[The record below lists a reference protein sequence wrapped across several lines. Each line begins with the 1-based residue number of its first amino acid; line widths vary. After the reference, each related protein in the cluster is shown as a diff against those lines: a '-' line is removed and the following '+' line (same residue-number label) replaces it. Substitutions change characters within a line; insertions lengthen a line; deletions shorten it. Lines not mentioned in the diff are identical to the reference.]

1 MNIRE
6 QFEKF
11 NEENPKVWEYF
22 ERFTLQAIHK
32 GKNKISHWLI
42 VNRIRWEIYIETTG
56 DDFKINNNFIALY
69 ARLFVE
75 KYPQHKTIFS
85 LRKMKD
91 E

>member
-1 MNIRE
+1 MNVRE

-11 NEENPKVWEYF
+11 NEDNPKVWQYF
-22 ERFTLQAIHK
+22 ERFTLQAIQK
-32 GKNKISHWLI
+32 GKKKISHWLI

-75 KYPQHKTIFS
+75 KHPQHKTIFS